1 RTGVNQAPRHLP
13 PRPDTARRPTAGP
26 AYAPDSPPAPPCR
39 LVALP
44 LALAPCEIT
53 ASAVIAP
60 HSTVSDPAVT
70 ADRSAQWG
78 QWVVG
83 DSAGRLGSSSVASGS
98 PALGEP
104 PARSLAPRWR
114 ASRRGGELTARAATP
129 AAASKSWTTAPPG
142 KRNTPARSL
151 AATAS
156 LPTPAGSR
164 GLPGRR
170 PPRHRRPRPPTD
182 SEPPL
187 SPGARGAPRTLR
199 PPTSAPSLPKA
210 VCIHESSASQNR
222 GRGRRSRPDATQC
235 EAALCGSSISPSGSR
250 PVVGRQPA
258 IRCGR
263 YWILVRPIAASAR
276 HLHQRPGP

>member
-114 ASRRGGELTARAATP
+114 ASRRGGQITARAATP

-164 GLPGRR
+164 VLSGS
-170 PPRHRRPRPPTD
+170 PTA
-182 SEPPL
+182 S
-187 SPGARGAPRTLR
+187 T
-199 PPTSAPSLPKA
+199 
-210 VCIHESSASQNR
+210 SSASWRPVRASVKASPQPPLT
-222 GRGRRSRPDATQC
+222 RSRQSAPHPRT
-235 EAALCGSSISPSGSR
+235 AARSPR
-250 PVVGRQPA
+250 
-258 IRCGR
+258 
-263 YWILVRPIAASAR
+263 
-276 HLHQRPGP
+276 